1 MLCRGCSGIL
11 VVLVAAI
18 LGLGLGVLDCVVSGT
33 ITKPLKSINNNK
45 QEPVSAAADRPLESS
60 LELVGCQQTGLRQNG
75 GNHQQPTTC
84 FVLQTRISL
93 IFFPCRFLDYST
105 VDSCDLKRCRPP
117 GRDPAPCPPT
127 VWRLGPARRRPRP

>member
-18 LGLGLGVLDCVVSGT
+18 LGLGLGVLDCVVSGI

-60 LELVGCQQTGLRQNG
+60 RVGCQQTGLRQNG

-84 FVLQTRISL
+84 FVLYYKL
-93 IFFPCRFLDYST
+93 EFH
-105 VDSCDLKRCRPP
+105 
-117 GRDPAPCPPT
+117 
-127 VWRLGPARRRPRP
+127 

>member
-60 LELVGCQQTGLRQNG
+60 RVSRLPADRLTAKWRKSSTTNNLLRITN
-75 GNHQQPTTC
+75 
-84 FVLQTRISL
+84 
-93 IFFPCRFLDYST
+93 
-105 VDSCDLKRCRPP
+105 
-117 GRDPAPCPPT
+117 
-127 VWRLGPARRRPRP
+127 